1 MSIFVEPSLSEV
13 QNQINWPKIGCSFA
27 FLHKAGENRL
37 HWDDL
42 RIFLAVAREG
52 SISGAAKRL
61 DVQHSTVSRRLRSLE
76 ERLATRLIERKTSGY
91 ELTEAGEELKLSA
104 CKIEVEILEFEGALG
119 GQESGAAG
127 ELRVTAINNMASSIL
142 MPMFARFSAVYPE
155 IELHVQVSNRFVR
168 LAERDADIAIR
179 LTNTPA
185 DTLIGTRLVTVASA
199 VYGACDY
206 CAGVHAG
213 TVEKK
218 WLGIECCGFHIG
230 WTKEACPEHDHNFF
244 VDDTLLTLAALR
256 EGAGLAY
263 LPCFMGDSDP
273 KLVRFC
279 PPKKQHDL
287 GLWLLYHRDLRR
299 TKRVRLFREHMLG
312 EVSKATP
319 LFEGRVPVQ
328 EPLTNKENDQA
339 DIGRAAENL

>member
-1 MSIFVEPSLSEV
+1 M
-13 QNQINWPKIGCSFA
+13 Q
-27 FLHKAGENRL
+27 
-37 HWDDL
+37 WDDL

-61 DVQHSTVSRRLRSLE
+61 AVQHSTVSRRLRSLE

-104 CKIEVEILEFEGALG
+104 SKIEVEILEFEGALG
-119 GQESGAAG
+119 GQDSGAAG

-142 MPMFARFSAVYPE
+142 MPMFTGFSAAYPD
-155 IELHVQVSNRFVR
+155 IELHIQVTNKFVR

-179 LTNTPA
+179 LTNTPQ
-185 DTLIGTRLVTVASA
+185 DTLIGTRLATVASA
-199 VYGACDY
+199 VYGARKY
-206 CAGVHAG
+206 CADVQAG
-213 TVEKK
+213 LAEKK
-218 WLGIECCGFHIG
+218 WLGIECCGFHIS
-230 WTKEACPEHDHNFF
+230 WTKDACPDHDQNFF

-273 KLVRFC
+273 SLARFC
-279 PPKKQHDL
+279 PPERQHDL

-299 TKRVRLFREHMLG
+299 TKRVRMFREHMLD
-312 EVSKATP
+312 EVAKAAP
-319 LFEGRVPVQ
+319 LFEGRAPM
-328 EPLTNKENDQA
+328 
-339 DIGRAAENL
+339 